1 MNMKMLCL
9 IFRIKPNEYNV
20 KRLHNSWWIFY
31 YFFNIVGDFGRQKRP
46 DKFEIIGSMVA
57 VLGAVIIFYA
67 PR

>member
-1 MNMKMLCL
+1 MNTMLKDF
-9 IFRIKPNEYNV
+9 I
-20 KRLHNSWWIFY
+20 NSWWIFY
-31 YFFNIVGDFGRQKRP
+31 YFFNIVGDVGRQKRP

>member
-1 MNMKMLCL
+1 MNTMLKDF
-9 IFRIKPNEYNV
+9 I
-20 KRLHNSWWIFY
+20 NSWWIFY

-46 DKFEIIGSMVA
+46 VKFEIIGSMVA

>member
-1 MNMKMLCL
+1 MKMLCL

-20 KRLHNSWWIFY
+20 KRLHKFLVVFY
-31 YFFNIVGDFGRQKRP
+31 YFFNIVGDVGRQKRP
-46 DKFEIIGSMVA
+46 EKFEIIGSMVA